1 MASRKCKCLIC
12 PCKSRKRNIVFGDF
26 NRPVLGWDCRKTNIV
41 YVVFCRICR
50 SQAVETVYFG
60 QSSVKLKRRFTNAR
74 GALTQFHHPDPD
86 KRRHHSDFTNLIR
99 HFAMDHNI
107 SDPLLFQKQLEI
119 AIISEAIPNS
129 ITRVD
134 LETNTKDDFR
144 EAIRGMRNVRLLN
157 N

>member
-1 MASRKCKCLIC
+1 
-12 PCKSRKRNIVFGDF
+12 
-26 NRPVLGWDCRKTNIV
+26 
-41 YVVFCRICR
+41 
-50 SQAVETVYFG
+50 VYFG